1 MKNLFL
7 LFTILLGLN
16 SCNSWLDVQPYDRVA
31 EDVVFE
37 SVKGFENALNGIY
50 IELNTNS
57 LYGQYLSCEMIEI
70 MAQRY
75 SVNKSN
81 AFNRHILSI
90 PQVSKHNGQT
100 YKYKLLLLPLYLWQ
114 DAVFLRIK

>member
-16 SCNSWLDVQPYDRVA
+16 SCNSWLDVQRPYDRVA

-81 AFNRHILSI
+81 AFNYDLMLH
-90 PQVSKHNGQT
+90 K
-100 YKYKLLLLPLYLWQ
+100 
-114 DAVFLRIK
+114 